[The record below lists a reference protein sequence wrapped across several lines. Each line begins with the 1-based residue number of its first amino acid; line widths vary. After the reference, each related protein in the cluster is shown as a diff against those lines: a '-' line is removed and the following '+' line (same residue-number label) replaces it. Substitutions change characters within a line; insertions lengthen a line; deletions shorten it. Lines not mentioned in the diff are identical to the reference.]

1 MTHASIRIRRGW
13 TRAPRAAF
21 TAAARA
27 SSASSGVILLFW
39 TTRRTR
45 QRETAQKRRLRVTLR
60 CTTAIFCGRRAG
72 WQHRVGHCSQRRP
85 VGGVIS
91 KNWGFDLRTV
101 SVPKVMI
108 SFIQRGRSQVPS
120 CACPVADRA
129 LPEPGIE
136 RCGQRRRQPLGQ
148 NPSEPTWQADAE
160 DAQRRL
166 NGDFLEALVA
176 M

>member
-1 MTHASIRIRRGW
+1 MDSCASCCLHCSCTSLFCLFRCNP
-13 TRAPRAAF
+13 ALLDDAEDKAAVSYNVS
-21 TAAARA
+21 TA
-27 SSASSGVILLFW
+27 
-39 TTRRTR
+39 
-45 QRETAQKRRLRVTLR
+45 TLR

-129 LPEPGIE
+129 LPEPGTE

>member
-45 QRETAQKRRLRVTLR
+45 R
-60 CTTAIFCGRRAG
+60 TTAIFCGRRAG
-72 WQHRVGHCSQRRP
+72 WQHRVGHCSQRRRRRHQ
-85 VGGVIS
+85 IS